1 MHQITMPAKPHR
13 QKKEAP
19 MTIQFTSM
27 RLFSASVLVAA
38 LSGLAAPAM
47 ALDADDFATKLSAM
61 TSQTGTRLSFSAIEP
76 DGSTIVL
83 KSVRVDSPGEPSFT
97 LGDVTFKGVEEE
109 DDGSYYVS
117 EAVVGAIETS
127 EGDNTVSID
136 GIEVSGLTIPAEGAA
151 GGLDSVLWYE
161 GLSTGEIS
169 VENKG
174 ATVFSM
180 AGLDLDVKRTE
191 DASKVKVTMTGSDLE
206 IDLSKVDDPKA
217 KDALKQLGYETVTGD
232 LKLDGSWDSQS
243 GIISLEEY
251 SLALD
256 DVGRLALSLE
266 ISGYT
271 TEFIK
276 SMQQAQ
282 TATAANPDPKAAQ
295 QAMGFAMLGML
306 QQLSFKS
313 ASLRFDDASV
323 TEKAL
328 EFAGKKQGVTGE
340 QMRQAV
346 KFMLPLALGQLGI
359 PALQQ
364 QISAAASVY
373 LDNPQNIT
381 ITAAPAQPVAVP
393 VIMGAGMGDPRTLVD
408 LLNVQV
414 SANKPV
420 ELCCKQ

>member
-1 MHQITMPAKPHR
+1 
-13 QKKEAP
+13 
-19 MTIQFTSM
+19 MTIQRTPK
-27 RLFSASVLVAA
+27 RLFLATALAAA
-38 LSGLAAPAM
+38 LTGLAGPAM

-61 TSQTGTRLSFSAIEP
+61 TRQTGTKLSFSAVEP

-83 KSVRVDSPGEPSFT
+83 RSVRVDSPGEPSFP

-109 DDGSYYVS
+109 DDGSYFVS
-117 EAVVGAIETS
+117 EAVVGEIESS
-127 EGDNTVSID
+127 EGENRVSID
-136 GIEVSGLTIPAEGAA
+136 GVEVSGLTIPADGAA
-151 GGLDSVLWYE
+151 GGLDSMIWYE

-169 VENKG
+169 VENQG
-174 ATVFSM
+174 ITVFSM
-180 AGLDLDVKRTE
+180 GGLDLEVRRAD
-191 DASKVKVTMTGSDLE
+191 DGSKVKVAMTGSDLE

-217 KDALKQLGYETVTGD
+217 KDALKELGYETVTGY

-256 DVGRLALSLE
+256 DVGRLSLSLE

-271 TEFIK
+271 AEFIK

-282 TATAANPDPKAAQ
+282 TAAAANPDPEAAQ

-313 ASLRFDDASV
+313 ATLRFDDASV
-323 TEKAL
+323 TERAL
-328 EFAGKKQGVTGE
+328 EFAGKKQGVSGE

-346 KFMLPLALGQLGI
+346 KFMMPLALGQLGI

-373 LDNPQNIT
+373 LDNPQNII
-381 ITAAPAQPVAVP
+381 ITATPAEPVGVP
-393 VIMGAGMGDPRTLVD
+393 VLMGAGMGDPRTLVD

>member
-1 MHQITMPAKPHR
+1 
-13 QKKEAP
+13 
-19 MTIQFTSM
+19 MTIQRTPK
-27 RLFSASVLVAA
+27 RLFLATALAAA
-38 LSGLAAPAM
+38 LTGLAGPAM

-61 TSQTGTRLSFSAIEP
+61 TRQTGTKLSFSAVEP

-83 KSVRVDSPGEPSFT
+83 RSVRVDSPGEPSFP

-109 DDGSYYVS
+109 DDGSYFVS
-117 EAVVGAIETS
+117 EAVVGEIESS
-127 EGDNTVSID
+127 EGENRVSID
-136 GIEVSGLTIPAEGAA
+136 GVEVSGLTIPADGAA
-151 GGLDSVLWYE
+151 GGLDSMIWYE

-169 VENKG
+169 VENQG
-174 ATVFSM
+174 ITVFSM
-180 AGLDLDVKRTE
+180 GGLDLEVRRAD
-191 DASKVKVTMTGSDLE
+191 DGSKVKVAMTGSDLE

-217 KDALKQLGYETVTGD
+217 KDALKELGYETVTGD

-256 DVGRLALSLE
+256 DVGRLSLSLE

-271 TEFIK
+271 AEFIK

-282 TATAANPDPKAAQ
+282 TAAAANPDPEAAQ

-313 ASLRFDDASV
+313 ATLRFDDASV
-323 TEKAL
+323 TERAL
-328 EFAGKKQGVTGE
+328 EFAGKKQGVSGE

-346 KFMLPLALGQLGI
+346 KFMMPLALGQLGI

-373 LDNPQNIT
+373 LDNPQNII
-381 ITAAPAQPVAVP
+381 ITATPAEPVGVP
-393 VIMGAGMGDPRTLVD
+393 VLMGAGMGDPRTLVD